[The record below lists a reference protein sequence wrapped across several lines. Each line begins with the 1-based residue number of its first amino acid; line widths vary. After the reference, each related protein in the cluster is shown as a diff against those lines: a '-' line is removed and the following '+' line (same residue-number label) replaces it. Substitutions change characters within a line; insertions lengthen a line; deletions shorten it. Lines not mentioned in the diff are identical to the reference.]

1 MCQKQNLI
9 CSLFYKRVK
18 YFTGQNDDDDDTEFE
33 SGIDMKWNNMEY

>member
-18 YFTGQNDDDDDTEFE
+18 YVTGQNDDDAEFE